1 MPLMTPKPGV
11 EVAAPG
17 LPGKNGCWPIQGPAM
32 PSTSGNHH
40 RKLSAAT
47 GAFCAGCVVILGG
60 KGTAVNLAE
69 QIEDAR
75 HRFVDLPTEVYG
87 VQARKNFI

>member
-32 PSTSGNHH
+32 Q
-40 RKLSAAT
+40 AQ
-47 GAFCAGCVVILGG
+47 
-60 KGTAVNLAE
+60 AE
-69 QIEDAR
+69 TIMENYPQQWERVLQDVWSFWVEKA
-75 HRFVDLPTEVYG
+75 LPLTWLN
-87 VQARKNFI
+87 R